1 MALTYDPTAMQNGYV
16 ESFFSDFTNY
26 HFQWP
31 SYSDSQSPPSLRK
44 KQNLLKVN
52 LFMNIYQTDNF
63 HSSAKMN
70 TLDSHENMHK
80 CNYMQMSKSVQT
92 VTGHAGH

>member
-26 HFQWP
+26 HFQRL
-31 SYSDSQSPPSLRK
+31 SYIDSQSLPSICK
-44 KQNLLKVN
+44 TKNLLKVN
-52 LFMNIYQTDNF
+52 LFMSIYQTDNF

-70 TLDSHENMHK
+70 TLDSYENMHK